1 MENVVM
7 RAYDIPFHFGLN
19 RSDDGALDFDALL
32 HPAQAF
38 KHPMSVVEDP
48 DLTLS
53 EKRAILASW
62 ASDVCAVEAA
72 PALRRVPGTG
82 KAVAF
87 DDVMEALRSL
97 DRIAGGGRRSHYR
110 RVLKNRRPGVFGR
123 KSDPD
128 SGPTLN

>member
-1 MENVVM
+1 MGVPEMTEANLATAFNPTK
-7 RAYDIPFHFGLN
+7 RQGPLSPEDIVRDRN
-19 RSDDGALDFDALL
+19 
-32 HPAQAF
+32 
-38 KHPMSVVEDP
+38 MSTED
-48 DLTLS
+48 
-53 EKRAILASW
+53 KRALLASW

-110 RVLKNRRPGVFGR
+110 RVLENRRPGVFGR
-123 KSDPD
+123 KSAPD